1 MLGCLLRYLGSLKC
15 PAILQLSAI
24 GSHTYQTTLIR
35 ANDQISIV
43 NAKQNEMVLTQGTLT
58 PSTFSVS
65 SLLPPI
71 QNIPQTYQ
79 INLSHHPLLDQHLEH
94 WKGHKRHL

>member
-1 MLGCLLRYLGSLKC
+1 
-15 PAILQLSAI
+15 
-24 GSHTYQTTLIR
+24 
-35 ANDQISIV
+35 
-43 NAKQNEMVLTQGTLT
+43 MVLTQGTLT

-79 INLSHHPLLDQHLEH
+79 INFSHHPLLDQHLEH